1 MRSKTNFRKNLRKTR
16 SITAAAFILLG
27 FLLARVTELPTQLE
41 YKYFLQNTIF
51 WGTDSQYST
60 IFFPVAVDRSMF
72 PQSTSSV
79 ARAVFFARHKSCG
92 LSKYNYKLPS
102 LKFPMTIMR
111 AQPGV
116 FVFLCSHSRTQLALQ
131 QKCTLFWSLFS
142 LGRASIRPAW
152 RMRVTVVR

>member
-1 MRSKTNFRKNLRKTR
+1 MYSLRSSDAILADIRDAGQCTGHSFTQIRPQLISKKMRSKTNFRKNLRKTR

-60 IFFPVAVDRSMF
+60 IFFPVTVDRSMF

-116 FVFLCSHSRTQLALQ
+116 FFFL
-131 QKCTLFWSLFS
+131 
-142 LGRASIRPAW
+142 
-152 RMRVTVVR
+152 